1 MAKKSKTKDL
11 ETLLLEKHPTWD
23 EIMDFIA
30 EDNKVKEDKF
40 YAVIEIS
47 KGSKNKYELEKETGM
62 LVLDRVLHT
71 SMVYPTNYGF
81 IPRTYSEDNDPL
93 DVLVFCSEK
102 IEPLALVNCKPI
114 GVLYMIDGG
123 EKDEK
128 ILAVPK
134 KDPFFNKV
142 NDVSELPSHYIDEI
156 KHFFAAYKAL
166 ENKETEVKNVEG
178 ADTAKSVIKKALEN
192 YKNKFGCNN

>member
-1 MAKKSKTKDL
+1 MNVWHDIN
-11 ETLLLEKHPTWD
+11 E
-23 EIMDFIA
+23 
-30 EDNKVKEDKF
+30 NKVKEDKF